1 MYRTREA
8 YSNWKQKQLQEI
20 PAMDLHLDDRPIAD
34 EGWSGCV
41 VGGRLNGHR
50 VAMKFAPQKSECAEV
65 SWSWVVSKR
74 CMPIKKLA
82 TTWS

>member
-1 MYRTREA
+1 
-8 YSNWKQKQLQEI
+8 
-20 PAMDLHLDDRPIAD
+20 
-34 EGWSGCV
+34 V